1 MRKNKLLFIVLSV
14 VLLSTCL
21 LFACASETFTV
32 EFDVDGQTF
41 TTLEVKKGGKTKLPN
56 QPLKSGYLFD
66 GWYLD
71 DGAFTQPFN
80 ETTPVINNIK
90 VYAKWVKIATP
101 TNTFVVTFDPQ
112 GGTMEQSKLTVRQG
126 EPFTLPEPPTRK
138 DFNFVGWYLDTAGA
152 NEFTE
157 DYAVKSNLTVYA
169 VWEAADSTAYF
180 VRSGTTITGL
190 TEKAKGVN
198 SIKLPAMIDGMRITN
213 LGDGVFKNNK
223 DIVSI
228 EFPASSSY
236 AVIGKEAFMGCT
248 SLKTVKFINSITTV
262 GEAAFSGC
270 TSLQGVQFSTALKSI
285 PKNLFYNCTS
295 LEYATISKEGG
306 ISEIGDG
313 AFFNCFKLTS
323 IVIYDTVTKVGN
335 EAFSGCSKL
344 SSIKIEEGVKE
355 LGNKAFYNCVA
366 LTSFTVPDSVIK
378 FGESVFYGCKGLKT
392 ATLGNGVKSIPK
404 QTFFGATNLE
414 TLTVRAINDV
424 EAIGEGAFYDC
435 NNLSNFTMPQNV
447 TTIGSRAFSR
457 CFKLTSVHI
466 PDGVT
471 KIASQTFES
480 AQGIT
485 TLDLNNVTEIG
496 ANAFQGC
503 KQLTNIVSL
512 AKITKIGAEAFKGC
526 EKLDNVILPSTLS
539 VVSDGVFNGCG
550 SLKEIVVSD
559 GVKTI
564 EQKAFM
570 DCVSLEE
577 IVLPNTLE
585 SVGAYAFSGAI
596 KLTRIVISK
605 SVNAIE
611 ATAFSGCT
619 MLVSIE
625 VDSQNPYFES
635 EGGVLYTKGKQDII
649 FYSSALT
656 AETLTLPSTL
666 KSIYPN
672 VFKGNTSVKTVV
684 APQSLEYIGDGAFDE
699 ATSLESFNFT
709 ENLKYIGERAFAY
722 TKIPSAVLPIGL
734 VEISK
739 EAFTGNGSLTRATL
753 PITLLSISKYVFA
766 DCNPAL
772 VVTVEG
778 DEEDL
783 SGWSSDWKITQEIN
797 ALNVTYG
804 EGRVTSSDGSYEYF
818 ARNGKAVLTK
828 YLGEERYVT
837 VPETIDGVEVVGLY
851 KTFRG
856 CTEILSLIVPN
867 TVDVISEL
875 SFKGLTKLETL
886 SVPFVGGY
894 RNAVGV
900 AGLLGYAFDYSESS
914 INGGFKQV
922 AEGGSYASY
931 YVEIPKSLKYVSITD
946 AEVIAYGALSNCHEI
961 ISVTLPSNLKHIK
974 GKAFYHCSLVT
985 VTLPASLEII
995 EKEAFTYNYKRF
1007 YDTTE
1012 GAPSPAVTFNTS
1024 LSTRPEA
1031 WVDGCFDEGA
1041 VLNFGV

>member
-1 MRKNKLLFIVLSV
+1 MRKNKLLFIILSV

-41 TTLEVKKGGKTKLPN
+41 TTLEVKKGGKTRLPN
-56 QPLKSGYLFD
+56 QPVKAGYLFD
-66 GWYLD
+66 GWFLD
-71 DGAFTQPFN
+71 DGAFTQLFN
-80 ETTPVINNIK
+80 ENTTVINNIK

-101 TNTFVVTFDPQ
+101 SNTFVITFDPQ

-126 EPFTLPEPPTRK
+126 EAFTLPEPPTLK

-157 DYAVKSNLTVYA
+157 DYEVKSNLTVYA
-169 VWEAADSTAYF
+169 VWEAVDSTSYF

-190 TEKAKGVN
+190 TEKAQGVS
-198 SIKLPAMIDGMRITN
+198 SIKLPAMMDGMRITN
-213 LGDGVFKNNK
+213 LGDGVFKNNT
-223 DIVSI
+223 DIVSV

-248 SLKTVKFINSITTV
+248 SLKTVKFINSITTI
-262 GEAAFSGC
+262 GDAAFSGC
-270 TSLQGVQFSTALKSI
+270 TSLQGVQFSTSLESI
-285 PKNLFYNCTS
+285 SNNLFYNCTS
-295 LEYATISKEGG
+295 LEYVTISNSG
-306 ISEIGDG
+306 INRIGDY
-313 AFFNCFKLTS
+313 AFFNCYKLSS
-323 IVIYDTVTKVGN
+323 IVIYGTVAKVG
-335 EAFSGCSKL
+335 ESAFSGCTKL
-344 SSIKIEEGVKE
+344 SSVKIDEGVEE
-355 LGNKAFYNCVA
+355 LGNKAFYNCTA
-366 LTSFTVPDSVIK
+366 LTAFSVPDSVTK
-378 FGESVFYGCKGLKT
+378 FGESVFYGCKSLKN
-392 ATLGNGVKSIPK
+392 ATLGAGIRSIPK
-404 QTFFGATNLE
+404 QSFFGATGLE
-414 TLTVRAINDV
+414 TLTVRAINNI
-424 EAIGEGAFYDC
+424 ETIGDGAFYDC

-447 TTIGSRAFSR
+447 TAIGSRAFSR
-457 CFKLTSVHI
+457 CYKLTSVFI
-466 PDGVT
+466 PSGVT
-471 KIASQTFES
+471 KIEAQTFES

-503 KQLTNIVSL
+503 KQLTSIVSL
-512 AKITKIGAEAFKGC
+512 AKVTKIGAEAFKGC
-526 EKLDNVILPSTLS
+526 EKLDNVTLPSTLN
-539 VVSDGVFNGCG
+539 VVSDGLFNGCG
-550 SLKEIVVSD
+550 SLKEITISD
-559 GVKTI
+559 GIKTV

-577 IVLPNTLE
+577 VVLPNTLE
-585 SVGAYAFSGAI
+585 SVGGYAFSGAK
-596 KLTRIVISK
+596 KLTRVVISK
-605 SVNAIE
+605 SVQSID

-635 EGGVLYTKGKQDII
+635 DGGVLYTKGKQDII

-656 AETLTLPSTL
+656 AETLTLPNTL
-666 KSIYPN
+666 KTIYPN
-672 VFKGNTSVKTVV
+672 VFNSNVYIKNVV
-684 APQSLEYIGDGAFDE
+684 APASLESIGDGAFEE

-709 ENLKYIGERAFAY
+709 ENLKYIGKRAFAY
-722 TKIPSAVLPIGL
+722 TQIPSAVLPVGLLEIGQ
-734 VEISK
+734 
-739 EAFTGNGSLTRATL
+739 EAFTGNGSLMQATL

-772 VVTVEG
+772 QVTVEG

-783 SGWSSDWKITQEIN
+783 SGWSSDWQITQEIN

-804 EGRVTSSDGSYEYF
+804 EGRVTSTDGNYEYF

-828 YLGEERYVT
+828 YLGSELYVT
-837 VPETIDGVEVVGLY
+837 VPESIDGIEVVGLY

-856 CTEILSLIVPN
+856 CIEILSVIVPN

-875 SFKGLTKLETL
+875 SFKGTNKLETL

-900 AGLLGYAFDYSESS
+900 AGLLGYAFDYSENS

-922 AEGGSYASY
+922 AEGGNYSSY

-946 AEVIAYGALSNCHEI
+946 TEVIAYGALSNCHEI
-961 ISVTLPSNLKHIK
+961 ISITLPENLKQIK

-985 VTLPASLEII
+985 VTLPTSLEII
-995 EKEAFTYNYKRF
+995 EKEAFTYNYKRY

-1012 GAPSPAVTFNTS
+1012 GAPSPAVTFNTALAS
-1024 LSTRPEA
+1024 RPEA
-1031 WVDGCFDEGA
+1031 WVEGCFDEGA
-1041 VLNFGV
+1041 IINFGV